1 MAKTSIHVRPVL
13 PGSEKHNMRVKVP
26 DYVNRERMHSN
37 EYWQNDTQAARL
49 AAIKERYFA
58 KVGQKM
64 QAKSAPIRE
73 GVVVIDKSTSMA
85 DLRKLADAYK
95 EQLGV
100 EVFQISIHRDEG
112 HDEDGKWKPNLHA
125 HLVFDWTDPQTGKS
139 RRFNRWQLSAMQTIT
154 AEVLKMER
162 GASSEKKHLS
172 AIQHKIEVG
181 KKEVQELKKK
191 VGTGA
196 KVAAFFGVGELAELR
211 KLIVEKDKEI
221 ENLCTQLNKV
231 REENAAALKE
241 KDKQY
246 NNLKSFND
254 NLEQQLKGEKEINE
268 NYLHYLSKQSTEIE
282 KLKEQLER
290 LQPQE
295 PGQTIKFKM

>member
-13 PGSEKHNMRVKVP
+13 PGSEAHIMRAKVP
-26 DYVNRERMHSN
+26 DYVRTDKMHLN
-37 EYWQNDTQAARL
+37 EYWAIDCQAARL

-73 GVVVIDKSTSMA
+73 GVVVIDKGTTMA
-85 DLRKLADAYK
+85 DLRRLAAAYK

-100 EVFQISIHRDEG
+100 EVFQMAIHRDEG

-162 GASSEKKHLS
+162 GASSDKKHLT
-172 AIQHKIEVG
+172 AIQYKIEAK
-181 KKEVQELKKK
+181 KKEAQRLKKE

-196 KVAAFFGVGELAELR
+196 KVAAFFGVGELAEVR
-211 KLIVEKDKEI
+211 NLIAEKDAEI
-221 ENLCTQLNKV
+221 AKLCTQLDKV
-231 REENAAALKE
+231 REENAAAMKKKDEQLK
-241 KDKQY
+241 
-246 NNLKSFND
+246 NLKGLAD
-254 NLEQQLKGEKEINE
+254 NLWLQLKDEKKCSE
-268 NYLHYLSKQSTEIE
+268 NYLHNLSKQTDEINR
-282 KLKEQLER
+282 LKELLER
-290 LQPQE
+290 LLPQE
-295 PGQTIKFKM
+295 PDQTIKLRM